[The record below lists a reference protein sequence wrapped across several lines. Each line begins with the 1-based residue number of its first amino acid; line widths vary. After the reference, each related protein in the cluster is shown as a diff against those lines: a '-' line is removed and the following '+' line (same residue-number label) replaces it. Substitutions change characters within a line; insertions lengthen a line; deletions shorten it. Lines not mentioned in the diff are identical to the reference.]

1 MEKEAREEMPG
12 FWKQQ
17 VPKEGEV
24 YKWSMARE
32 HRAAGNAKQTAVAG

>member
-17 VPKEGEV
+17 VSKVGEV
-24 YKWSMARE
+24 YKWSTAWE